1 MSVDVVHGLSTR
13 AMDLEEI
20 MAVRSSD
27 EVASLIGNRELFPR
41 RRNETQFGDVCPLLQ
56 AQSQG
61 HRHRRFNACAIDLAV
76 ALCRVAVATGEECTG
91 HQDWKKSF

>member
-1 MSVDVVHGLSTR
+1 VSVDVVHGLSTR

-56 AQSQG
+56 GQG
-61 HRHRRFNACAIDLAV
+61 HCHQRFNACAIDLAV

-91 HQDWKKSF
+91 HIAFLP

>member
-1 MSVDVVHGLSTR
+1 GQVIDHIAYRLLGI
-13 AMDLEEI
+13 LEEI
-20 MAVRSSD
+20 GTVRSSD
-27 EVASLIGNRELFPR
+27 EVASLVGNRELFTR

-76 ALCRVAVATGEECTG
+76 ALRRMAVTTGEENTG
-91 HQDWKKSF
+91 HQDWKECF